1 MLVNTTGCNS
11 VAIGSLALDANTEGN
26 LNTAVGYS
34 ALSANT
40 TASDNTGIGHFA
52 LANATTGCRNT
63 ALGRTAGSTVTTGIN
78 LTLLGH
84 DAEPSSATATNEV
97 TLGDTNVTIVRN
109 QGSILFPQSGR
120 GIYLGT
126 TTAVAAN
133 LLDDYEEG
141 TFTPEIADAS
151 SGGNVASALAV
162 SGRYRKIGAVV
173 HYNILFININ
183 TTGLTSGNTVYIR
196 GFPFTTQSIGSG
208 EMNSIV
214 GVNSAS
220 LTTGCVTLNLGSN
233 ITYGTVANQTTS
245 GQAFF
250 LVSQLTSGAS
260 DFFIQGTY
268 FTA

>member
-52 LANATTGCRNT
+52 LANATTGCQNT
-63 ALGRTAGSTVTTGIN
+63 ALGRTAGSTVTTGSN
-78 LTLLGH
+78 LTLLGY

-141 TFTPEIADAS
+141 TWTPSAS
-151 SGGNVASALAV
+151 VGSVSHVASGYV
-162 SGRYRKIGAVV
+162 KIGRLVTLFIDLSNFTDDTSASFIQINGIPFAVDSSENMASGAMFGERIDTNNNGNSV
-173 HYNILFININ
+173 QAVLTTSSAGILFFNGIGSTDFTQLKYSDINN
-183 TTGLTSGNTVYIR
+183 GSDCAIR
-196 GFPFTTQSIGSG
+196 GT
-208 EMNSIV
+208 
-214 GVNSAS
+214 
-220 LTTGCVTLNLGSN
+220 
-233 ITYGTVANQTTS
+233 ITYLA
-245 GQAFF
+245 
-250 LVSQLTSGAS
+250 AS
-260 DFFIQGTY
+260 
-268 FTA
+268 